1 MATKNLKILYQS
13 FNQDLNYFLI
23 GTEEGCTIYKTDSF
37 KEGNISKYNFI
48 FFIYLKNRNKRSIFN
63 GKNVLLF

>member
-23 GTEEGCTIYKTDSF
+23 GTEEGCTTYKTDSF

-48 FFIYLKNRNKRSIFN
+48 FFYLFKKQ
-63 GKNVLLF
+63 K